1 MFFSHSVTLLT
12 HGYTQHTYTQV
23 FTLTHTYTS
32 THYRPF
38 TIGRDLLC
46 VQYFRIR
53 EGKGGREM
61 WKWEVFAIFWKLKIP
76 YSKCYIDI
84 IIL

>member
-1 MFFSHSVTLLT
+1 MLYLYFAENNEIIFFLSNSCFSLIQSHYSHMGIHNT
-12 HGYTQHTYTQV
+12 HTHIQV
-23 FTLTHTYTS
+23 FSLTHTYTS

-61 WKWEVFAIFWKLKIP
+61 WK
-76 YSKCYIDI
+76 
-84 IIL
+84 